1 MRVRATSGRGLQ
13 CCRYVCGWRAA
24 AGCEGDYSRQM
35 AAGVDNTLGY
45 TATHYFS
52 SEASSRVVTDRPG
65 EVVVVNVKI
74 AWAESGAQSLMEGTH
89 ISGDWARACAAR
101 RKPCLFF
108 LCAQNAEAACGL
120 DSNPRETS
128 YDAALDKRRFKVQ
141 PAQAELYGSP
151 VEREPHGA
159 RRH

>member
-1 MRVRATSGRGLQ
+1 
-13 CCRYVCGWRAA
+13 
-24 AGCEGDYSRQM
+24 M

-128 YDAALDKRRFKVQ
+128 YDAALDKRRLRSSLPKPNFTDHQWSENHMVRVVIEHHDKVRD
-141 PAQAELYGSP
+141 G
-151 VEREPHGA
+151 
-159 RRH
+159 